1 MLCTFLYVL
10 RLGAVVALHLDD
22 GGHADGVDLVGLL
35 PSLGHISSPP
45 PVAALSVGT
54 PHLQFSINW
63 VNMLLPK
70 TIICVPAGR
79 CLGRR

>member
-35 PSLGHISSPP
+35 PRLGHISPPP

-54 PHLQFSINW
+54 PHLQFSINR
-63 VNMLLPK
+63 VNTL
-70 TIICVPAGR
+70 
-79 CLGRR
+79 